1 VELRLVEQRDQ
12 AVLQVMNRGVAV
24 AEAAG
29 RFGLTRQSVHRWLR
43 RYVAEGLA
51 GLMDGEAVVVSA

>member
-1 VELRLVEQRDQ
+1 
-12 AVLQVMNRGVAV
+12 MNRGVAV